1 MIHGNIAIFFL
12 VLDGIFCF
20 FLLTNL
26 LQYLFHRDK
35 AYLYYSAYLV
45 SMMFYMT
52 LRMSCISDFVG
63 WFKWFCR
70 FESFFFEF
78 ANILPIIFYFL
89 FGRFF
94 LNLQKSDAI
103 LDRVVMYIVYTCS
116 VYLLVDMLM
125 HIFLGSMWADQLY
138 MVFSWVLVIACIYC
152 VSRAFHLKSRI
163 AIFIVI
169 GTLFY
174 LIGSIISLGIDSF
187 RSEDNNQ
194 VYLIPIFYEYVGNL
208 LECICFS
215 IGLSYRL
222 LAIQIE
228 TNKQLYE
235 NQKLNEK
242 LLNIRNEIAAEM
254 HDDLGSG
261 LSTIRLMS
269 EMAKMDIVQPEKK
282 RQIERIA
289 QQANDL
295 IERMGTII
303 WAMNTRNDTV
313 EGLIHYLHNYATEFL
328 ETLGITCQFLI
339 PEFPSTVQEQTII
352 GEKRRQL
359 FLTIKEALNNIVKHA
374 QATRVTIMIT
384 WVKDV
389 LEIHITDNGK
399 GLDSGR
405 DNEDGAIETNPKL
418 GSKNGNGL
426 KNMRVRMETIGGQM
440 DMFSEKNK
448 GTNIVLR
455 IPTNKS

>member
-1 MIHGNIAIFFL
+1 MIHENLAIFFL
-12 VLDGIFCF
+12 ILDGIFCF

-26 LQYLFHRDK
+26 LQYLLHRDK

-45 SMMFYMT
+45 SMIFYLT
-52 LRMSCISDFVG
+52 LRLSCISDFVG
-63 WFKWFCR
+63 WFKWFCSY
-70 FESFFFEF
+70 ESFFFEI
-78 ANILPIIFYFL
+78 ANILPITFYFL

-94 LNLQKSDAI
+94 LNLSKSDAV
-103 LDRVVMYIVYTCS
+103 LDRLVQYILYTS
-116 VYLLVDMLM
+116 YTYLLVDMLL
-125 HIFLGSMWADQLY
+125 HVFFENMWVNQLY
-138 MVFSWVLVIACIYC
+138 MIFSWILVTASIYC

-169 GTLFY
+169 GTSFY
-174 LIGSIISLGIDSF
+174 LAGAIVSLSLDSF
-187 RSEDNNQ
+187 GLADSNQ
-194 VYLIPIFYEYVGNL
+194 LHLIPIFYEYIGNL

-242 LLNIRNEIAAEM
+242 LLHIRNEIAAEM

-269 EMAKMDIVQPEKK
+269 EMAKIGIEQPEKK
-282 RQIERIA
+282 RQIERIT

-295 IERMGTII
+295 IESMATII
-303 WAMNTRNDTV
+303 WAMNTRNDTL
-313 EGLIHYLHNYATEFL
+313 EGLVHYLHNYAIEFL
-328 ETLGITCQFLI
+328 ETIGMTCQFLI
-339 PEFPSTVQEQTII
+339 PDLPSTELKQII
-352 GEKRRQL
+352 VGEKRRQL
-359 FLTIKEALNNIVKHA
+359 FLTVKEALNNIAKHA
-374 QATRVTIMIT
+374 GATRVTIMIT
-384 WVKDV
+384 LVKDI

-399 GLDSGR
+399 GLGNDR
-405 DNEDGAIETNPKL
+405 AALEINPKP
-418 GSKNGNGL
+418 SIKNGNGGNGL
-426 KNMRVRMETIGGQM
+426 KNMRMRIEAIDGQM
-440 DMFSEKNK
+440 DIFSKK
-448 GTNIVLR
+448 DRGTSIILR